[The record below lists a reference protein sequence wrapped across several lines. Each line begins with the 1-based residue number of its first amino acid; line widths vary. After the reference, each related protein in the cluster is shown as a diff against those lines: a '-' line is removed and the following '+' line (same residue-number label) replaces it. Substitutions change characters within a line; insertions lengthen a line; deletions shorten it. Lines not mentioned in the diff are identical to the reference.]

1 MKMTD
6 LAHACIS
13 QLSLLELRITP
24 YARPADHQYIMQ
36 PTPVERFVYITKG
49 TGFFFVK
56 GKQLRAGNKDMVYL
70 PGETAYRSHWLEDSE
85 FMVIDLLLHNAEG
98 QPIRFGEVPD
108 ILFNDSHGAYR
119 GLLEELAAKSDAIG
133 PFDWLE
139 RLSLSFKLLCEMA
152 RDTNRSELDAQY
164 RKIKAGLSYL
174 QSNYTENFSVDRL
187 AQMCCL
193 STGRFRWIF
202 SECPGMTPVEY
213 RNKLRM
219 QKAVTLLKT
228 GDYTVSEVAE
238 AIGMSDMK
246 YFSKL
251 FKRHTGVTPSAMKKY
266 EEHIEKSGTAS
277 LAPQSFRKRK

>member
-1 MKMTD
+1 MKMID

-13 QLSLLELRITP
+13 QLSLLELRIMP
-24 YARPADHQYIMQ
+24 YTRPANHQYIMQ
-36 PTPVERFVYITKG
+36 PAPVERFIYIIKG
-49 TGFFFVK
+49 AGRFFLEE
-56 GKQLRAGNKDMVYL
+56 KQLRAETRDMVYL
-70 PGETAYRSHWLEDSE
+70 PGDTAYRSHWPEDSE

-98 QPIRFGEVPD
+98 QPIRFGEAPV

-152 RDTNRSELDAQY
+152 RDTNRSELDAQNQ
-164 RKIKAGLSYL
+164 KIQPGLSYL
-174 QSNYTENFSVDRL
+174 QNNYTENFSIDQL

-202 SECPGMTPVEY
+202 SECVGMTPVEY

-228 GDYTVSEVAE
+228 GVYTVGEVAE
-238 AIGMSDMK
+238 AVGMSDLK

-251 FKRHTGVTPSAMKKY
+251 FKRHTGVTPSAMKKQ
-266 EEHIEKSGTAS
+266 EGNI
-277 LAPQSFRKRK
+277 

>member
-24 YARPADHQYIMQ
+24 YARPANHQYIMQ
-36 PTPVERFVYITKG
+36 PAPVERFVYITKG
-49 TGFFFVK
+49 AGRFFLK
-56 GKQLRAGNKDMVYL
+56 DKHLCAGVRDMVYL
-70 PGETAYRSHWLEDSE
+70 LGETAYRSHWPEDSE

-98 QPIRFGEVPD
+98 QPIRFCEAPD
-108 ILFNDSHGAYR
+108 ILFNDSHGTYR
-119 GLLEELAAKSDAIG
+119 GLLEELSAKSDSSG

-152 RDTNRSELDAQY
+152 RDTNRSELDEQH

-174 QSNYTENFSVDRL
+174 QNNYTENFSVDRL

-202 SECPGMTPVEY
+202 SECLGMTPVEY

-219 QKAVTLLKT
+219 QKAVILLKT
-228 GDYTVSEVAE
+228 GDYTVGEVAE
-238 AIGMSDMK
+238 AIGISDLK

-251 FKRHTGVTPSAMKKY
+251 FKRHTGVTPSAMKKHEY
-266 EEHIEKSGTAS
+266 
-277 LAPQSFRKRK
+277 